1 MAKNKTR
8 KLKRYKRKNISQL
21 IKIIACQNKKQ
32 DKFLQRI
39 EDLEEYL
46 SFIEEVY
53 VDDDGDVLISG
64 AVFEADD
71 AFEQILQDQLNETQN
86 DKLEEVKKDK
96 KKKKAAA
103 LGGPGSQIGFAPPP
117 VGRLSNN
124 TRILALYCAA
134 LDLLT
139 CLQSSC
145 Q

>member
-8 KLKRYKRKNISQL
+8 KLKRYKRKNTSQL
-21 IKIIACQNKKQ
+21 IKIIAWQNKNQ
-32 DKFLQRI
+32 DKLLQRI

-96 KKKKAAA
+96 KKKNKKPK
-103 LGGPGSQIGFAPPP
+103 LHTIED
-117 VGRLSNN
+117 
-124 TRILALYCAA
+124 ILKVFK
-134 LDLLT
+134 DE
-139 CLQSSC
+139 
-145 Q
+145 